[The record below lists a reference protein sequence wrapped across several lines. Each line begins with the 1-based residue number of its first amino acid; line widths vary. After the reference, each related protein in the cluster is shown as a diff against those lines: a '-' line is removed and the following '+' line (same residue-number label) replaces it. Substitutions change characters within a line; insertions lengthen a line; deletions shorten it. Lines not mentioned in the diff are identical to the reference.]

1 MPLFPHKIFPVL
13 RNALR
18 ELRNNDPMRMAA
30 ATAFFTTFALPA
42 ILVIFIQ
49 LFGLV
54 MSKRMLSRHL
64 FDHLSLIVGDGGVT
78 QIRSTLRGFRSLAQN
93 WYFAVGGFIFLVFVA
108 TTLFK
113 IIRDSLNQLWSIKVH
128 DHSGVGFTLLQ
139 RLRSIAVIV
148 IAGLLFLASLVVET
162 MQAMLIGYI
171 HEIYAGSTS
180 FLYFLLNQLV
190 SVIVVTA
197 WFTIVFRYLANG
209 RPAWKVAMTG
219 ALVTG
224 ILFTFGKLI
233 IAWLL
238 SFGNLTTF
246 FGASASFVLIL
257 LFVFYSSFILYF
269 GGAFTNAWGDHV
281 GKPIRPGT
289 NAYKYELTEIK
300 TEDNPEVS

>member
-1 MPLFPHKIFPVL
+1 MPLLSRNIFSVL
-13 RNALR
+13 GAALR
-18 ELRNNDPMRMAA
+18 DLRNNDPMRMAA

-54 MSKRMLSRHL
+54 ISKRLISSHL
-64 FDHLSLIVGDGGVT
+64 FEHLSLIVGDGGVT

-93 WYFAVGGFIFLVFVA
+93 WYIAIGGFIFLLFVA

-113 IIRDSLNQLWSIKVH
+113 IIRDSLNQLWNIKVH
-128 DHSGVGFTLLQ
+128 HSRGVKFTLMQ
-139 RLRSIAVIV
+139 RLRSMIVIV
-148 IAGLLFLASLVVET
+148 FAGLLFLATMVLET
-162 MQAMLIGYI
+162 VQGMLIGYI
-171 HEIYAGSTS
+171 NEIYQGSTS
-180 FLYFLLNQLV
+180 FLYFLLNQLI
-190 SVIVVTA
+190 SIIAVTA
-197 WFTIVFRYLANG
+197 WFSIVFRYLANG

-219 ALVTG
+219 GLVTG
-224 ILFTFGKLI
+224 ILFTFGKLV

-269 GGAFTNAWGDHV
+269 GGAFTNAWGDYV
-281 GKPIRPGT
+281 GKPIHPGR
-289 NAYKYELTEIK
+289 NAYKFEVTEIK
-300 TEDNPEVS
+300 TEDNPER

>member
-1 MPLFPHKIFPVL
+1 
-13 RNALR
+13 
-18 ELRNNDPMRMAA
+18 MAA

-54 MSKRMLSRHL
+54 MNKRIISRRL
-64 FDHLSLIVGDGGVT
+64 FDHLSLIVGDGGST

-93 WYFAVGGFIFLVFVA
+93 WYIAVGGFIFLLFVA

-113 IIRDSLNQLWSIKVH
+113 VIRDSLNQLWSIKVH
-128 DHSGVGFTLLQ
+128 HHSGVKFTLLQ
-139 RLRSIAVIV
+139 RLRSMAVIV
-148 IAGLLFLASLVVET
+148 IAGLLFLASLFVET
-162 MQAMLIGYI
+162 MQGMLIGYI
-171 HEIYAGSTS
+171 NEIYSGSTS
-180 FLYFLLNQLV
+180 ILYFILNQFV
-190 SVIVVTA
+190 SVVVVTA
-197 WFTIVFRYLANG
+197 WFTILFRYLANG
-209 RPAWKVAMTG
+209 RPEWKVAMTG

-224 ILFTFGKLI
+224 ILFTFGKLV

-269 GGAFTNAWGDHV
+269 GGAFTNAWGDYV

-289 NAYKYELTEIK
+289 NSYKFEVTEIK
-300 TEDNPEVS
+300 TEVNPEKI